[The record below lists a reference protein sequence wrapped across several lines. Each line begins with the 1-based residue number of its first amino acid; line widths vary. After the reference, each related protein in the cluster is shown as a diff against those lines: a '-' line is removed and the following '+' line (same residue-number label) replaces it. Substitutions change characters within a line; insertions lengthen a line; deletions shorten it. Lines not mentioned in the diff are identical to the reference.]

1 MEIGCFYHFYKHGKK
16 NLRDLKKIDVELDR
30 QSLFLFNTIDDI
42 GSYKGI
48 KEHDLYYISNSNN
61 INLFKKKKSEFCL
74 ILIYMSKFY

>member
-1 MEIGCFYHFYKHGKK
+1 MDVFIISISMGK
-16 NLRDLKKIDVELDR
+16 RIQGILKKIDVELDR

-61 INLFKKKKSEFCL
+61 INLFF
-74 ILIYMSKFY
+74 